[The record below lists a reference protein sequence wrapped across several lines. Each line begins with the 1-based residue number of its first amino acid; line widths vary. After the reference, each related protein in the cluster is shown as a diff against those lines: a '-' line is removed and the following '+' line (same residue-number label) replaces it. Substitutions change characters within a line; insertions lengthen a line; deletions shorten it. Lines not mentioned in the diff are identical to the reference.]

1 MHGVRQGGWRL
12 LKLTERRRPQLAET
26 RLKPTCTAT
35 RGGKGLKNSR
45 SMTKYSQKLVAGLT
59 LLKQFTVRA
68 HYRGQ
73 NCGFNEGPYV

>member
-1 MHGVRQGGWRL
+1 MHGVPQGGWLL
-12 LKLTERRRPQLAET
+12 LKLTERRGSQLP
-26 RLKPTCTAT
+26 RRVLSQTA
-35 RGGKGLKNSR
+35 RQQEGCRGLKNSR
-45 SMTKYSQKLVAGLT
+45 SMTKYSQQLVAGLT